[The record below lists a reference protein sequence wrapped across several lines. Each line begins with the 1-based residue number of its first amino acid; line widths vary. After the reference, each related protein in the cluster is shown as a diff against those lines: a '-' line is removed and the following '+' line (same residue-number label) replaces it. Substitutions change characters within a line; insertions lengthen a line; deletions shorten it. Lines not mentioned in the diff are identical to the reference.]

1 MKKCWV
7 IYDQFLKRGHKFVA
21 QFYLNLKLEKKLK
34 SIMDSPFCVTK

>member
-7 IYDQFLKRGHKFVA
+7 IYDQFLTRVHKFVSH
-21 QFYLNLKLEKKLK
+21 FNLNLKLKKTLK